1 MSLDWLHNKLNAMSF
16 WKDLKN
22 AFSGKDPNQ
31 AFKESIQQEQQQ
43 ILDSKD
49 KEGVRDKIIGSKAF
63 FTKQIDKVQ
72 KRIVQMKQEYDEDK
86 AVNKPDFDFSA
97 YFISFNIKYFQLIQ
111 AKYSRGDGVKTIL
124 TDCAVLM
131 ETVTNF
137 WTPDTDYSDG
147 GDMDF
152 MDLINALSLGI
163 LADIDKKYFEELG
176 KVMQE
181 KNFSDF
187 IIDYLLNTQ
196 LSDYPIGEELQVPDS
211 KSLQLLSEITKEE
224 NKNEAVKKL
233 KLYLDKYYYTL
244 ESLDYEYN
252 THKFENG
259 RNFYGYWCWE
269 AGALVKIKGLDDGIL
284 RNNQFYPYDFVHW
297 KDKDTNKSKKT
308 YFFE

>member
-1 MSLDWLHNKLNAMSF
+1 MNI

-31 AFKESIQQEQQQ
+31 AFKERMQQEQQQ
-43 ILDSKD
+43 VLDSKD
-49 KEGVRDKIIGSKAF
+49 KEGVRDKIIGSKDF
-63 FTKQIDKVQ
+63 FTKQIDQVQ
-72 KRIVQMKQEYDEDK
+72 KRIIQMKQEYDEDK
-86 AVNKPDFDFSA
+86 ALNNPDFDFSV
-97 YFISFNIKYFQLIQ
+97 YFTSFNIKYSQLIR
-111 AKYSRGDGVKTIL
+111 AKYSRGDGVKTIF

-137 WTPDTDYSDG
+137 WTPDMDYSDG
-147 GDMDF
+147 GDMNLMAL
-152 MDLINALSLGI
+152 MDAISLGI
-163 LADIDKKYFEELG
+163 LANIDNDAFKELG

-181 KNFSDF
+181 KEYKDF
-187 IIDYLLNTQ
+187 IIDYLIN
-196 LSDYPIGEELQVPDS
+196 SRFPDYPIGEELQVPDS
-211 KSLQLLSEITKEE
+211 KSLQLLSEIIKEK
-224 NKNEAVKKL
+224 NKSEAVKKL

-269 AGALVKIKGLDDGIL
+269 AGALVKIKGLDDSIL

-297 KDKDTNKSKKT
+297 KDQDTSVKQSVNTPIFSTKPT
-308 YFFE
+308 